1 MEDYYKKSK
10 KWIHKKL
17 KYENF
22 KRFKLRENSENRIP
36 QLLML
41 HTRTEA
47 IKNESLNYEAEEEKG
62 NNDFSDFIIK
72 KDSNNII
79 IGFYRI
85 VPTIQESALILHK
98 AHLSNQ
104 RHLRGRSLADYI
116 FKNLFYYWPNM
127 YNNAE
132 EYTRNCIKWRIHT
145 KRKAKKRV
153 KHIRTTKVYERYQ
166 ADTVKFSQD
175 LNMNGKYKYLFTWID
190 HFSKFGFLIPLSEIK
205 GPNIRLCISQVFIY
219 GEPEIFQTDNGTEFR
234 NKDVEGYLEAKDIK
248 FIHRRPYH
256 PESQGAV
263 EAFNKT
269 VQDYLSDCYEN
280 DKIDGI
286 EWDLRLTLSG
296 FLNFYNQK
304 RKHTTTN
311 KIPAEIFRKYD
322 DPTIRKEVVMATEQS
337 RKRHLT
343 QIDFEEGEIV
353 LVTSWLHQ
361 I

>member
-1 MEDYYKKSK
+1 
-10 KWIHKKL
+10 
-17 KYENF
+17 
-22 KRFKLRENSENRIP
+22 
-36 QLLML
+36 
-41 HTRTEA
+41 
-47 IKNESLNYEAEEEKG
+47 
-62 NNDFSDFIIK
+62 
-72 KDSNNII
+72 
-79 IGFYRI
+79 
-85 VPTIQESALILHK
+85 
-98 AHLSNQ
+98 
-104 RHLRGRSLADYI
+104 
-116 FKNLFYYWPNM
+116 M

-132 EYTRNCIKWRIHT
+132 EYTKNCIKWRIHT

-166 ADTVKFSQD
+166 ADTVKLSQD
-175 LNMNGKYKYLFTWID
+175 LNINGKYKYLFTWID
-190 HFSKFGFLIPLSEIK
+190 HFSKFGFWIPLSDIK
-205 GPNIRLCISQVFIY
+205 GPSIRLCISQVFIN

-263 EAFNKT
+263 ETFNKT
-269 VQDYLSDCYEN
+269 VQDYLLDCYEN

-286 EWDLRLTLSG
+286 EWDLRLKLSG
-296 FLNFYNQK
+296 FLNLYNQK

-322 DPTIRKEVVMATEQS
+322 DPTIRKEVVMAKKQS

-353 LVTSWLHQ
+353 LVTSLATSNLTKKKPYYCREKPPKGTKHQRKKRFNTKAKIERILHSVCY
-361 I
+361 IKIVENIGPDEIHNIGEAYRVSYDCISKNC